1 MPETNSDNRLL
12 LASASPRRAELL
24 VQIGVPFSTAATAIE
39 ETRQPGED
47 PQSYVLRLAEEKAR
61 AGRALAG
68 RQENL
73 WSLGADTVVVAG
85 GQVLEKPR
93 DFNDYARM
101 MRLLSGA
108 EHRVLTAICLTGAA
122 ATYREIAETTVRFRT
137 LDRHQIE
144 AYWETG
150 EPADKAGGY
159 GIQGMGALLVASI
172 EGSYSNV
179 VGLPLET
186 LAPLLA
192 RAGIAY
198 WQFDK
203 RGALGGTL

>member
-1 MPETNSDNRLL
+1 MPDSSLDNRLL

-24 VQIGVPFSTAATAIE
+24 MQIGVPFSTAATAVE
-39 ETRQPGED
+39 ETLQPGED
-47 PQSYVLRLAEEKAR
+47 PESYVARLAHAKAC
-61 AGRALAG
+61 AGLALAG
-68 RQENL
+68 ADTSL

-93 DFNDYARM
+93 DFTDFARM

-108 EHRVLTAICLTGAA
+108 EHRVLTAICLAGPNTTCSEVV
-122 ATYREIAETTVRFRT
+122 ATRVRFRE
-137 LDRHQIE
+137 LDRRLIE
-144 AYWETG
+144 AYWNTG

-159 GIQGMGALLVASI
+159 GIQGMGALLVTAI

-186 LAPLLA
+186 LAPLLE
-192 RAGIAY
+192 RAGIGY

-203 RGALGGTL
+203 RSGLG